1 MGFEMSAKARIA
13 GVRLGLTYGAGLIVL
28 GLTIAA
34 LTSNDFTLPGNAA
47 PADAATQ
54 RPH

>member
-1 MGFEMSAKARIA
+1 MDARARIA

-34 LTSNDFTLPGNAA
+34 LTSEDVLPPGNAR
-47 PADAATQ
+47 PVEATALKT
-54 RPH
+54 R